1 MQMEAD
7 AVVIIK
13 QIRKEDTWELRH
25 TVLWPDKDLSFVQM
39 IEDDT
44 GLHFGLYEGKEL
56 VSVLSLFVNG
66 CDAQFRKFATLPREQ
81 GKGYGSLLLHHVL
94 LEAAS
99 LGATR
104 IWCNARATKAGF
116 YERFG
121 LQKTT
126 KEPFEKNGLLFFV
139 MEIQLL

>member
-1 MQMEAD
+1 M
-7 AVVIIK
+7 IIK
-13 QIRKEDTWELRH
+13 QIAKEDTWKLRH

-39 IEDDT
+39 KEDDN
-44 GLHFGLYEGKEL
+44 GLHFGLYEDHEL
-56 VSVLSLFVNG
+56 ISVLSLFING
-66 CDAQFRKFATLPREQ
+66 HDAQFRKFATLTSDQ

-94 LEAAS
+94 LESAS

-126 KEPFEKNGLLFFV
+126 KEPFEKNGLLFYV
-139 MEIQLL
+139 MEIQLI